1 MGKNQEKIK
10 KPLTVLKM
18 VWLLS
23 IQMRTGSVI
32 CVFKASLSIIISPA
46 DSMSIMTLL
55 RQSFHLEEL
64 MSERSMNISRMRLIP
79 VLEHTQTLINM
90 LNPKA

>member
-1 MGKNQEKIK
+1 MTWIVG
-10 KPLTVLKM
+10 
-18 VWLLS
+18 LS
-23 IQMRTGSVI
+23 KGIMTDT
-32 CVFKASLSIIISPA
+32 KASLSIIISPA

>member
-32 CVFKASLSIIISPA
+32 CVFKASFIITHLEIQCLSIRRIR
-46 DSMSIMTLL
+46 
-55 RQSFHLEEL
+55 RQL
-64 MSERSMNISRMRLIP
+64 M
-79 VLEHTQTLINM
+79 
-90 LNPKA
+90 